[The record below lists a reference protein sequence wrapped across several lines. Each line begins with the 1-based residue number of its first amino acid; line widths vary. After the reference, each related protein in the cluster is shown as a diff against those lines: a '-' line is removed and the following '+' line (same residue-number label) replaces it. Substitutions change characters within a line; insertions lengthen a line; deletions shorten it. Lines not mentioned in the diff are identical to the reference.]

1 MEKTYTTAELIAFS
15 REWTLMRE
23 RANDILQLIRDEDAI
38 HTRLDEVDYI
48 NDADKWIKIY
58 DGIKSLQKRI
68 KLKINAFVRRHYGE
82 GYPACIKGY
91 VGIDYVD
98 MIFKFFDLIK
108 VYGINGSLK

>member
-1 MEKTYTTAELIAFS
+1 MEKTYTTSELIAFS
-15 REWTLMRE
+15 REWSLMRE

-38 HTRLDEVDYI
+38 HTNLGVDYI
-48 NDADKWIKIY
+48 DNPEEWLKIY

-82 GYPACIKGY
+82 GYPACIKGF
-91 VGIDYVD
+91 VGLDYVD

-108 VYGINGSLK
+108 IYGINGSLK